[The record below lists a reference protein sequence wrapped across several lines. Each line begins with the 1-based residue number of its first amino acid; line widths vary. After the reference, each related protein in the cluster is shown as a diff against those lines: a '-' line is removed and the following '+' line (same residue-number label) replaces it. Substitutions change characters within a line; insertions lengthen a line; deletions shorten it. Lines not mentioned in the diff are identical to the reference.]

1 MSEEMQV
8 EKTETEVPVKTKQY
22 LLMIDELSLVFL
34 SKIIPSIQ
42 FCEVEGVS
50 VDNNTSYQLLVNP
63 TRKVSTE

>member
-1 MSEEMQV
+1 MSEEV
-8 EKTETEVPVKTKQY
+8 KEEVPEAVAKPKQY